1 MVNARANRFPLVDSL
16 RAIAALCV
24 LLTHTAVAA
33 GVSGNP
39 HSALSPY
46 AQRLDVGVAIF
57 FLISGLLLYRPFV
70 AARFRGGAP
79 AVGPYAWRRLLRIAP
94 AYWLALTVT
103 ALWVGTSAYELGVF
117 SSSGF
122 PTYYLLLQTYRGR
135 TLSGGLVQGWTLT
148 IEITFYAFLPLY
160 AWAMRPPGERA
171 AGARRGDRSCASELI
186 GLVVLVI
193 VSEAWKAVVLG
204 GQSPHQVVITP
215 ALDALPSFL
224 DQFALGMGLAV
235 VSAWIEQRGTRSAM
249 GASASTA
256 PRGCHGRS
264 PRWPSTSSA
273 SASGSAH
280 GSSPPWGGGSTSG
293 ESGCTPRWRSAC
305 CCRRSSATRPAAC
318 PGASCRCASLAWL
331 GLISYGIYLW
341 QTTVLAQLQRWNFG
355 AHSIIHPWLW
365 WSAGTLVMTAAIA
378 AASYYLLER
387 PLLSLKNVFGTQRSA
402 RGRGIGR
409 ARPRGPAAHRV
420 DRRRAVG
427 LERPVKLGQPARELV
442 LVEALDLAAAQVRP
456 SAGRDR
462 GVHPRPAMLVA
473 AEGQAGAHRQPV
485 QRPGAR
491 SGGQRRAALDL
502 DQAGPAVRDGHD
514 APRREL
520 REHVLDELRGAD
532 QAPALAPL
540 AGAGHADRRLRG
552 DQRRALGVVGSGA
565 RADVL
570 AGQQA
575 AADTAGGA
583 VGEARM
589 GAQHAQVVGRGPLP
603 GEGERAPARR
613 VPQLLQAVA
622 VGDEVADPRGELVD
636 VAGEDARSCRPRSTR
651 AARPRPARRWASRTG
666 PPRSRSGPSPPRRT
680 R

>member
-1 MVNARANRFPLVDSL
+1 VVNARANRFPLVDSL
-16 RAIAALCV
+16 RAIAALCG

-39 HSALSPY
+39 HSALTPY

-70 AARFRGGAP
+70 AARFRGSRAP

-94 AYWLALTVT
+94 GYWLALTVT

-160 AWAMRPPGERA
+160 AWAMRRL
-171 AGARRGDRSCASELI
+171 ARRGGRDAGSVLRSEVI

-235 VSAWIEQRGTRSAM
+235 VSAWIEQRGS
-249 GASASTA
+249 A
-256 PRGCHGRS
+256 PRWVERFDRAPGLSWAFAAVAFYLVSKRIGIS
-264 PRWPSTSSA
+264 PRFFAPMGRWQYLGREWLYAAVAFGLLLPA
-273 SASGSAH
+273 VIGDQRR
-280 GSSPPWGGGSTSG
+280 GL
-293 ESGCTPRWRSAC
+293 PRRVLSL
-305 CCRRSSATRPAAC
+305 RV
-318 PGASCRCASLAWL
+318 LAWL
-331 GLISYGIYLW
+331 GVISYGIYLW

-402 RGRGIGR
+402 
-409 ARPRGPAAHRV
+409 V
-420 DRRRAVG
+420 D
-427 LERPVKLGQPARELV
+427 
-442 LVEALDLAAAQVRP
+442 DAAAE
-456 SAGRDR
+456 
-462 GVHPRPAMLVA
+462 PA
-473 AEGQAGAHRQPV
+473 
-485 QRPGAR
+485 
-491 SGGQRRAALDL
+491 
-502 DQAGPAVRDGHD
+502 
-514 APRREL
+514 
-520 REHVLDELRGAD
+520 
-532 QAPALAPL
+532 
-540 AGAGHADRRLRG
+540 
-552 DQRRALGVVGSGA
+552 
-565 RADVL
+565 
-570 AGQQA
+570 
-575 AADTAGGA
+575 
-583 VGEARM
+583 
-589 GAQHAQVVGRGPLP
+589 
-603 GEGERAPARR
+603 
-613 VPQLLQAVA
+613 
-622 VGDEVADPRGELVD
+622 
-636 VAGEDARSCRPRSTR
+636 
-651 AARPRPARRWASRTG
+651 
-666 PPRSRSGPSPPRRT
+666 PSPTASTGAER
-680 R
+680 